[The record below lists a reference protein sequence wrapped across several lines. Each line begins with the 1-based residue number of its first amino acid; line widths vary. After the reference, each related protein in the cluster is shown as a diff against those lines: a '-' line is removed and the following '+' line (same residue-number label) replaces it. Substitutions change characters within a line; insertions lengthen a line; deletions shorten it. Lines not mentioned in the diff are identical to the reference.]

1 MSSVPAEAREP
12 SKFET
17 IVEARSL
24 CSYTMQIL
32 SNNNT
37 FKSRPTGNAED
48 DARHPP
54 QPEVVGK
61 MRDMMLDIYTAVYT
75 ANETN
80 LKENYKLRRQL
91 QDKAIAKC
99 NELLALAELSIP
111 MFHIE
116 RKRFGHWGGRI
127 VYVRNKI
134 RAWKRSDY
142 DRHRR
147 DAG

>member
-37 FKSRPTGNAED
+37 FKPRPTGNAED

-54 QPEVVGK
+54 QPEVVWK
-61 MRDMMLDIYTAVYT
+61 MRDMVGEGDEYSTLTFEGIPFAGPCDPDAVLRKTYGDYMKLPPEDKRVSPHTFTAY
-75 ANETN
+75 
-80 LKENYKLRRQL
+80 YRQ
-91 QDKAIAKC
+91 
-99 NELLALAELSIP
+99 P
-111 MFHIE
+111 
-116 RKRFGHWGGRI
+116 
-127 VYVRNKI
+127 
-134 RAWKRSDY
+134 
-142 DRHRR
+142 
-147 DAG
+147 